1 MSENLP
7 SRPKLGSL
15 LERAQAITMTQL
27 MRALTMH
34 KSAGIRLGE
43 YLVTY
48 GYITDV
54 QLTRALAEQFDLPVV
69 DLATANIDPFYSKLI
84 PKEYELQHEVLP
96 ISYSDGKLTVAIA
109 DPTDTKVLRHLET
122 MTGLSL
128 VLVLATQS
136 AIHDAINQVFL

>member
-1 MSENLP
+1 MPENLP

>member
-48 GYITDV
+48 GYITDA

-69 DLATANIDPFYSKLI
+69 DLATANIDPFYAKLI

-109 DPTDTKVLRHLET
+109 DPTDTKALRHLET